1 MKEDSE
7 VQKEE
12 RFTKEEFFEMI
23 ENGELKLSVNQIT
36 GLHGGTYSRDPSL
49 YPSDEGE
56 WFYTEFIINNSSHIV
71 ATVKIKNEEWFH
83 LAMLL
88 KALGLLVENNSDV
101 TSFAKSIPYHL
112 KRQYQPFGKGTKRV
126 FIKKEA
132 FEQLGFSIDGK
143 PKVKRKY
150 NFEYTGIVT
159 LNINIEAVE
168 HSLMKIMN
176 KLNSI
181 EDRATLC
188 DVHRILKQI
197 Q

>member
-1 MKEDSE
+1 MKKDRDAE
-7 VQKEE
+7 KEE
-12 RFTKEEFFEMI
+12 RFTKEEFFKMI
-23 ENGELKLSVNQIT
+23 ENGDIKLSVDQIT

-49 YPSDEGE
+49 YSSEGGE
-56 WFYTEFIINNSSHIV
+56 WYYTEFEINNKSHNV
-71 ATVKIKNEEWFH
+71 ATLNINNKEWFH
-83 LAMLL
+83 LAMSL
-88 KALGLLVENNSDV
+88 KAIGLLVENNSDV
-101 TSFAKSIPYHL
+101 TSFAKSIPYNL

-126 FIKKEA
+126 FINKEA
-132 FEQLGFSIDGK
+132 FEQLGFSADGK

-168 HSLMKIMN
+168 HSLMRIMN

-181 EDRATLC
+181 EDRAVLC